1 MIRCAP
7 SCIGVVSMVGSVMTK
22 IGPDDRIGLYVI
34 ERELATDTTGVTYRA
49 VHQVLPRR
57 AVVKV
62 MHAASVSPP
71 AIQQPLAVH
80 VLREACIL
88 EALQH
93 PGVIRLYESG
103 MLPDRRPWFAR
114 ELIEGATFASLL
126 EPTSHHIEHVD
137 MIALLRDVAEVLDH
151 AYRRGIIHCGLRPDR
166 IVLTGRSRGYPIC
179 LTEWAD
185 ARAHDAAPGAYAPSR
200 AAWHYTSPELACG
213 DPIDDRTDVFA
224 LGVIAYQ
231 LFTGRLPFD
240 GDAIGTMRDG
250 STQHVPTE
258 VRCPDVPRELTGLV
272 DSMLAHDRWDRPSMA
287 EVHGDLAWL
296 ADVLAT
302 PISRSPQIV
311 RIRRPRWTPSID
323 MPAQVDPTLAADLDD
338 LLDDKP
344 ER

>member
-1 MIRCAP
+1 MA
-7 SCIGVVSMVGSVMTK
+7 GSVMRFK
-22 IGPDDRIGLYVI
+22 AGDRIGLYVI
-34 ERELATDTTGVTYRA
+34 DSELSTDPTGISYRA

-57 AVVKV
+57 AVIKV
-62 MHAASVSPP
+62 MHAASVYPP
-71 AIQQPLAVH
+71 VIKQPLAVH

-88 EALQH
+88 EALHH

-103 MLPDRRPWFAR
+103 MLSDRRPWFAR
-114 ELIEGATFASLL
+114 ELVEGATLASLL
-126 EPTSHHIEHVD
+126 APGAID
-137 MIALLRDVAEVLDH
+137 RIDAIALLRDVADVLDH

-179 LTEWAD
+179 IAEWGD
-185 ARAHDAAPGAYAPSR
+185 ARAHDAGHTPYAPSP
-200 AAWHYTSPELACG
+200 ASWHYTSPELANG

-240 GDAIGTMRDG
+240 GEGIATASDG

-258 VRCPDVPRELTGLV
+258 VHCADAPRELTGLV
-272 DSMLAHDRWDRPSMA
+272 DSMLSHDRWDRPSMA

-302 PISRSPQIV
+302 PVTRPPQ
-311 RIRRPRWTPSID
+311 
-323 MPAQVDPTLAADLDD
+323 
-338 LLDDKP
+338 
-344 ER
+344 

>member
-1 MIRCAP
+1 MA
-7 SCIGVVSMVGSVMTK
+7 GSGMTRFQS
-22 IGPDDRIGLYVI
+22 GDRIGLYVI
-34 ERELATDTTGVTYRA
+34 DCELASDTTGITYRA

-57 AVVKV
+57 SIVKV
-62 MHAASVSPP
+62 MHAASVYPP
-71 AIQQPLAVH
+71 VIKQPLAVH

-88 EALQH
+88 EALHH

-114 ELIEGATFASLL
+114 ELVEGASVGTVLSPGSIDRMDA
-126 EPTSHHIEHVD
+126 
-137 MIALLRDVAEVLDH
+137 IALLRDVSDVLDH

-179 LTEWAD
+179 ITEWGD
-185 ARAHDAAPGAYAPSR
+185 ARAHDAAPLGPYAPSP
-200 AAWHYTSPELACG
+200 ASWHYTSPELACG

-231 LFTGRLPFD
+231 LFTGHLPFD
-240 GDAIGTMRDG
+240 GEGIAMMHDG

-258 VRCPDVPRELTGLV
+258 VRCPDVPRELTHLV
-272 DSMLAHDRWDRPSMA
+272 DTMLAYDRWDRPAMA

-302 PISRSPQIV
+302 PVTRPRQIV
-311 RIRRPRWTPSID
+311 RIRQPRWTPNV
-323 MPAQVDPTLAADLDD
+323 VDVQRPLTDRSFEE
-338 LLDDKP
+338 LLGDEAPKS
-344 ER
+344 EH